1 MLDLGRD
8 KLSAQMGMQFLA
20 SGLVSS
26 SLGTEK
32 GEFLGTEAG
41 GCQDV
46 VVGAHRGSFLIASVF
61 SLKVRREKKET
72 LEFEERG
79 EDTK

>member
-1 MLDLGRD
+1 M
-8 KLSAQMGMQFLA
+8 
-20 SGLVSS
+20 SS
-26 SLGTEK
+26 
-32 GEFLGTEAG
+32 LGTEAG

-46 VVGAHRGSFLIASVF
+46 VGGAHRGSFLIASVF